1 VAGDKLAAGSGSE
14 DGPRPDHRP
23 ARPSPG
29 GSGRDVVAAP
39 RPEHFDCADAPGEGE
54 TRDADGEQ
62 DDQDPEGVLPEP
74 GGAAGV
80 ERGERD
86 GIRERDGGGSNDD
99 GRSLRYDETTP
110 TRETTVP
117 G

>member
-1 VAGDKLAAGSGSE
+1 VE
-14 DGPRPDHRP
+14 
-23 ARPSPG
+23 
-29 GSGRDVVAAP
+29 
-39 RPEHFDCADAPGEGE
+39 
-54 TRDADGEQ
+54 
-62 DDQDPEGVLPEP
+62 QDPEQGLPQVDGV
-74 GGAAGV
+74 AGI

-86 GIRERDGGGSNDD
+86 GIRERDRGGSNDD